1 MSETSLQQSSES
13 ELQPTESSG
22 GEALTVEQAIANLT
36 HADLSLRYY
45 AAWWLGKFAKG
56 EPRVV
61 NALIAALDDEAD
73 RTELGGYPLRRNAVR
88 ALGKL
93 ADDRA
98 VPGLLRCLDC
108 SDYYVREAAAQSLG
122 MLGDRTCVPVLMS
135 WLEGGV
141 AAVQLFPG
149 RPHLTQPAEAAME
162 TLEALKVTEAV
173 PLIEP
178 FLAHSLDRVRHGAAR
193 ALYVLTQ
200 DPVYGERLVQELA
213 NSDLKMRRMILL
225 DIGASGYLSGAEAI
239 AQASVENSFKVM
251 ALKSLL
257 ENHLKQQPEAVL
269 VSPSTERV
277 MNLMDSLL

>member
-1 MSETSLQQSSES
+1 MSESSLQQFSES
-13 ELQPTESSG
+13 ELTPAEPSG

-56 EPRVV
+56 EPKVV
-61 NALIAALDDEAD
+61 DALIAALEDEAD
-73 RTELGGYPLRRNAVR
+73 RTELGGYPLRRNAAR

-93 ADDRA
+93 ADRRA
-98 VPGLLRCLDC
+98 VPGLLRCLEC
-108 SDYYVREAAAQSLG
+108 SDYYVRESAAQSLG
-122 MLGDRTCVPVLMS
+122 MLGDRTCIPILMS

-162 TLEALKVTEAV
+162 TLEALRVKEAV
-173 PLIEP
+173 PLIAP
-178 FLAHSLDRVRHGAAR
+178 FLEHSLARVRHGAAR

-200 DPVYGERLVQELA
+200 ESVYGERLIQELA

-225 DIGASGYLSGAEAI
+225 DIGASGYLAGAEAI
-239 AQASVENSFKVM
+239 AQSSVENSFKVM

-257 ENHLKQQPEAVL
+257 ENHLQQLETVS
-269 VSPSTERV
+269 VSPSAERV
-277 MNLMDSLL
+277 MTLMDSLL

>member
-1 MSETSLQQSSES
+1 
-13 ELQPTESSG
+13 
-22 GEALTVEQAIANLT
+22 
-36 HADLSLRYY
+36 
-45 AAWWLGKFAKG
+45 
-56 EPRVV
+56 
-61 NALIAALDDEAD
+61 
-73 RTELGGYPLRRNAVR
+73 
-88 ALGKL
+88 
-93 ADDRA
+93 
-98 VPGLLRCLDC
+98 
-108 SDYYVREAAAQSLG
+108 QSLG
-122 MLGDRTCVPVLMS
+122 MLGDRTCIPVLMS

-173 PLIEP
+173 PLIQP
-178 FLAHSLDRVRHGAAR
+178 FLQHSLDRVRHGAAR

-257 ENHLKQQPEAVL
+257 ENHLKQQLEAVF